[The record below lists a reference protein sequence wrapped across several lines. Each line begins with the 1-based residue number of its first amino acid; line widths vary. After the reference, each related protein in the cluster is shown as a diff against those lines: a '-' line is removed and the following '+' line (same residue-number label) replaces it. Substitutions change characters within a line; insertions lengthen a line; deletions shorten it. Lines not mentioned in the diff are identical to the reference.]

1 MSVLLAMAAGETS
14 RYTSANATVVNL
26 EKPVGSEFLP
36 RIGLSVSENLNSA
49 AKALLASKHDWL
61 FLLNDDQIYGPTTL
75 TRLLAHKRPVVT
87 GLTTGR
93 TFPFVPAIY
102 GPQRS
107 DGSMAPIFLE
117 PKMRGLWPIH
127 YCGDHSLL
135 IRRDVIE
142 KMRQPWWGHCS
153 ERWTSRERVQH
164 DVVFCD
170 GVRDA
175 GFDIVCDLDTP
186 VGHLAVV
193 PIVPEQHPDG
203 TWTTGLRLSNDHWM
217 HFSPAAP
224 APLKNENVA

>member
-26 EKPVGSEFLP
+26 DKPDGSEFRP
-36 RIGLSVSENLNSA
+36 FIGLSVPENLNA
-49 AKALLASKHDWL
+49 AATALLASSHEWL
-61 FLLNDDQIYGPTTL
+61 FLLNDDQLYNPGTL
-75 TRLLAHKRPVVT
+75 TRLLAHQLPIVT

-102 GPQRS
+102 GPQQA
-107 DGSMAPIFLE
+107 DGSMLPIFLT
-117 PKMRGLWPIH
+117 PHLRGLVPIH

-142 KMRQPWWGHCS
+142 TMRRPWWAHS
-153 ERWTSRERVQH
+153 SDRWPGRERVQH

-170 GVRDA
+170 GVRTA
-175 GFDIVCDLDTP
+175 GYDILCDLDTP

-193 PIVPEQHPDG
+193 PIVPQQLADG
-203 TWTTGLRLSNDHWM
+203 TWSTGLRLSNDHWV
-217 HFSPAAP
+217 HFSAASP
-224 APLKNENVA
+224 VLQKKQAVA

>member
-14 RYTSANATVVNL
+14 RFTSANATVVSL
-26 EKPVGSEFLP
+26 EKPSGSEFMP
-36 RIGLSVSENLNSA
+36 CIGLSVSENLNAA

-61 FLLNDDQIYGPTTL
+61 FLLNDDQVYNPGTL
-75 TRLLAHKRPVVT
+75 IRLLAHQRAVVT

-93 TFPFVPAIY
+93 MFPFVPAIY
-102 GPQRS
+102 GPQGA
-107 DGSMAPIFLE
+107 DGSMQPIFLTAG
-117 PKMRGLWPIH
+117 MRGLLPIH

-135 IRRDVIE
+135 IRREVLE
-142 KMRQPWWGHCS
+142 TMKYPWWGHCS
-153 ERWTSRERVQH
+153 DRWPSRERVQH

-170 GVRDA
+170 GVREA
-175 GFDIVCDLDTP
+175 GYEILCDLDTP

-203 TWTTGLRLSNDHWM
+203 TWSTGVRLSNDHWV

-224 APLKNENVA
+224 IRQPQGKT

>member
-36 RIGLSVSENLNSA
+36 CIGLSVPENLNA
-49 AKALLASKHDWL
+49 AARVLLASKHDWL
-61 FLLNDDQIYGPTTL
+61 FLLNDDQLYNPGTL
-75 TRLLAHKRPVVT
+75 MRLLAHKRPVVT

-102 GPQRS
+102 GPQRA
-107 DGSMAPIFLE
+107 DGPPEPIFLTG
-117 PKMRGLWPIH
+117 KMRGLQPIH

-142 KMRQPWWGHCS
+142 KMRQPWWAHCS
-153 ERWTSRERVQH
+153 DRWPGRERVQH

-175 GFDIVCDLDTP
+175 GYEIVCDLDTP

-193 PIVPEQHPDG
+193 PIVPHQHPDG
-203 TWTTGLRLSNDHWM
+203 SWSTGLRLSNDRWV

-224 APLKNENVA
+224 VAMDKQDVA

>member
-26 EKPVGSEFLP
+26 EKPKGSHFLP
-36 RIGLSVSENLNSA
+36 CIGLSVPENLNA
-49 AKALLASKHDWL
+49 AARAFLHSTHEWL
-61 FLLNDDQIYGPTTL
+61 FLINDDQLYEPTTL
-75 TRLLAHKRPVVT
+75 MRLLAHKVPAVT

-93 TFPFVPAIY
+93 MFPFVPAIY
-102 GPQRS
+102 GPQLS
-107 DGSMAPIFLE
+107 DGSMTPMYLT
-117 PKMRGLWPIH
+117 KTMRGLWPIH

-142 KMRQPWWGHCS
+142 TMRQPWWAHCS
-153 ERWTSRERVQH
+153 DRWPGRERVQH

-175 GFDIVCDLDTP
+175 GYEILCDLDTP
-186 VGHLAVV
+186 IGHLAVV
-193 PIVPEQHPDG
+193 PVVPYQHADG
-203 TWTTGLRLSNDHWM
+203 WSTGVRLSNDHWV

-224 APLKNENVA
+224 VIKEEGVA

>member
-26 EKPVGSEFLP
+26 EKPAGSDFLP
-36 RIGLSVSENLNSA
+36 SIGLSVPENLNA
-49 AKALLASKHDWL
+49 AATALLQSTHDWL
-61 FLLNDDQIYGPTTL
+61 FLLNDDQLYNPGTL
-75 TRLLAHKRPVVT
+75 TRLLAHNRPVVT

-102 GPQRS
+102 GPQRA
-107 DGSMAPIFLE
+107 DGSMTPIFLT
-117 PKMRGLWPIH
+117 PMMCGLWPIH

-135 IRRDVIE
+135 IRRDVLE
-142 KMRQPWWGHCS
+142 TMRQPWWAHNS
-153 ERWTSRERVQH
+153 ERWPGRERVQH

-170 GVRDA
+170 GVRNA
-175 GFDIVCDLDTP
+175 GYEIVCDLDTP

-193 PIVPEQHPDG
+193 PIVPMRQPDG
-203 TWTTGLRLSNDHWM
+203 TWSTGLRLSNDHWM

-224 APLKNENVA
+224 IPLAESGAA